1 MEVPMKKLPLKKRPF
16 PAVSAVSGV
25 SMVPAAFAALV
36 VLTVSAAFLS
46 CSTGEAIEQILGG
59 SAAAPVFI
67 SCKAV
72 SPTEIDFQF
81 SSAVRVLSLNLS
93 PGPEAE
99 AASEG
104 SMVRVNLARAAGEGE
119 RLTADLLVED
129 AYGNTLNV
137 LVPLRARN
145 DRMPPFLINELLTE
159 FSNAKSLSKPI
170 IEFIEIKTGG
180 PGNLGALRLFIAGNT
195 KQPLIYEFP
204 PVEVK
209 RNEYIVIHL
218 RNIEEGTVNETGDDL
233 DLSTGADAQGD
244 ARDFWITSDAKLLHR
259 TDAVYFLDQ
268 DDRVIDGVMLNENPD
283 PQWQKDHFT
292 RAAEF
297 LYGQGAW
304 ITGRKDAEKTIP
316 GPAEAVGT
324 AGIKTVKTRSINR
337 DETAADTNTAAD
349 WYITVSNGATPGR
362 PNNSARL
369 GEK

>member
-1 MEVPMKKLPLKKRPF
+1 
-16 PAVSAVSGV
+16 
-25 SMVPAAFAALV
+25 
-36 VLTVSAAFLS
+36 
-46 CSTGEAIEQILGG
+46 
-59 SAAAPVFI
+59 
-67 SCKAV
+67 
-72 SPTEIDFQF
+72 
-81 SSAVRVLSLNLS
+81 
-93 PGPEAE
+93 
-99 AASEG
+99 
-104 SMVRVNLARAAGEGE
+104 MVRVNLTKAAGEGE

-129 AYGNTLNV
+129 AFGNTLNV

-145 DRMPPFLINELLTE
+145 DRIPPFLINELLTE
-159 FSNAKSLSKPI
+159 FSNAKSLPKPV

-209 RNEYIVIHL
+209 QNEYIVIHL

-233 DLSTGADAQGD
+233 NLSAGADARGD
-244 ARDFWITSDAKLLHR
+244 TRDFWIASDAEPLRK

-268 DDRVIDGVMLNENPD
+268 DDRVIDGVILSENPD
-283 PQWQKDHFT
+283 PLWEKDYFA

-316 GPAEAVGT
+316 GPMDAVST
-324 AGIKTVKTRSINR
+324 AGIKTVKTRSVNR

-362 PNNSARL
+362 ANNSSRL
-369 GEK
+369 GETR